1 MRIETVIRENGSKR
15 VMMHFDDPSLTRQE
29 FKDECDLG
37 KIIARFSASPE
48 GMEQLA
54 MARGFVEGRFE
65 DVSEIPDYQTALN
78 HVKAAD
84 EAFLR
89 LPPLVRTKF
98 DNDPAKFLDFVDD
111 PKNMDELRALGLA
124 NPKVESP
131 VRAAEAAVS
140 TPPVKG

>member
-1 MRIETVIRENGSKR
+1 MREEVVVRPNGSLR
-15 VMMHFDDPSLTRQE
+15 VMFHFDDPSLTRQE

-37 KIIARFSASPE
+37 KIIARFSATPE
-48 GMEQLA
+48 GLEQLQL
-54 MARGFVEGRFE
+54 ARGFVEGRFE
-65 DVSEIPDYQTALN
+65 DVSEIPDYQTALA

-89 LPPLVRTKF
+89 LPPLVRTRF

-111 PKNMDELRALGLA
+111 PKNIDELRQMGLA
-124 NPKVESP
+124 NPAKP
-131 VRAAEAAVS
+131 VDTGVA